1 MKRKRTSTGNI
12 FAANLKKVL
21 KDRGLSARAGAE
33 IAGVPSSTF
42 NMWTSGSVPENHEAV
57 YRFAKGVGVSFQ
69 WLLIGKEEPPPTLNI
84 TDLYDLIAEPEMSGL
99 FQIELRRLKPK
110 TKK

>member
-1 MKRKRTSTGNI
+1 MKRKRISTGNI

-21 KDRGLSARAGAE
+21 KERGLSARAGAE

-69 WLLIGKEEPPPTLNI
+69 WLLIGKEEPPPTISI
-84 TDLYDLIAEPEMSGL
+84 TDLYDVSAEPDLSGIFL
-99 FQIELRRLKPK
+99 IEAKRLKPK
-110 TKK
+110 AKK